1 MKLSSLFLV
10 VPAALFV
17 LGSGAASAGEAI
29 SDAGA
34 FACVFDKWDETE
46 PEKAHKWVDYVGR
59 CVGIPDAPAAPKY
72 TEDCVGKFE
81 YMPDGSWKGSG
92 TCTFNF
98 KGGARCMAALR
109 RVRTSR
115 SPTIRLLAAPA
126 YLRARVAAAPTR
138 TRNLRTPSLAEDTK
152 ASWCCPDLNG
162 ATTEFRC
169 SDVSAKVLN
178 STEDA
183 QGARKSS
190 PASSAL
196 STGLI
201 IP

>member
-1 MKLSSLFLV
+1 MKLSSLFLA

-34 FACVFDKWDETE
+34 FACVADKWDETE

-59 CVGIPDAPAAPKY
+59 CVGIPDASAAPKY

-98 KGGARCMAALR
+98 KGGDKMYGSFEEGKATGIDDGVRNGLVGRDDDVIDRPDAFILFVVNRLAKNCALD
-109 RVRTSR
+109 
-115 SPTIRLLAAPA
+115 APP
-126 YLRARVAAAPTR
+126 LRHFAHFRDA
-138 TRNLRTPSLAEDTK
+138 NAE
-152 ASWCCPDLNG
+152 
-162 ATTEFRC
+162 
-169 SDVSAKVLN
+169 
-178 STEDA
+178 
-183 QGARKSS
+183 
-190 PASSAL
+190 
-196 STGLI
+196 
-201 IP
+201 

>member
-1 MKLSSLFLV
+1 MKLSSLFLA

-34 FACVFDKWDETE
+34 FACVADKWAETE

-98 KGGARCMAALR
+98 KGGDKMYGSFEEGSHLKEAIYKITGGTGIFEGASGSGTYTYEKLTGRRLRSGRSGVSSCHSFFRLPLLPRLR
-109 RVRTSR
+109 RALIVVCPAELL
-115 SPTIRLLAAPA
+115 SPS
-126 YLRARVAAAPTR
+126 
-138 TRNLRTPSLAEDTK
+138 SLCVT
-152 ASWCCPDLNG
+152 
-162 ATTEFRC
+162 
-169 SDVSAKVLN
+169 
-178 STEDA
+178 
-183 QGARKSS
+183 
-190 PASSAL
+190 
-196 STGLI
+196 
-201 IP
+201 

>member
-1 MKLSSLFLV
+1 MKLSSLFLA

-34 FACVFDKWDETE
+34 FACVADKWDETE

-98 KGGARCMAALR
+98 KGGDKMYGSFEEGSHLKESNYKI
-109 RVRTSR
+109 TGG
-115 SPTIRLLAAPA
+115 TGI
-126 YLRARVAAAPTR
+126 LRARVAAAPTR
-138 TRNLRTPSLAEDTK
+138 TRNLPTPSLAEDTK

-162 ATTEFRC
+162 ATFRC

-178 STEDA
+178 RRCSNPP
-183 QGARKSS
+183 KN
-190 PASSAL
+190 AS
-196 STGLI
+196 
-201 IP
+201 

>member
-1 MKLSSLFLV
+1 MKLSSLFLA

-34 FACVFDKWDETE
+34 FACVADKWDETE

-81 YMPDGSWKGSG
+81 YMPDGSWRGSG

-98 KGGARCMAALR
+98 KDGDKMYGSFEEGSHLKESNYKITGGTGIFEGASGSGTYTYEKL
-109 RVRTSR
+109 T
-115 SPTIRLLAAPA
+115 
-126 YLRARVAAAPTR
+126 
-138 TRNLRTPSLAEDTK
+138 DTLSGGRYK
-152 ASWCCPDLNG
+152 GEL
-162 ATTEFRC
+162 
-169 SDVSAKVLN
+169 VL
-178 STEDA
+178 
-183 QGARKSS
+183 
-190 PASSAL
+190 P
-196 STGLI
+196 
-201 IP
+201 